1 MNKGNLILST
11 LALICCQSNADTKN
25 IHLKADSISYQH
37 QEQQSVYTGHVEVE
51 LNDFTI
57 HADKMLIR
65 HPEEKEKQQLEIQG
79 NPAFLSVKQN
89 NRQHLQSKKMS
100 LYPSQGLV
108 VLRDHVELTT
118 GFEQLHSKTL
128 RYHFTSEG

>member
-1 MNKGNLILST
+1 MNKKSLILSI
-11 LALICCQSNADTKN
+11 LALIFCQANAGTKN

-51 LNDFTI
+51 LSDFTI

-65 HPEEKEKQQLEIQG
+65 HPEEKEKQQLELQG
-79 NPAFLSVKQN
+79 NPASLSLKQN
-89 NRQHLQSKKMS
+89 NKQHLQSKKIS
-100 LYPSQGLV
+100 LYPSQGLA

-118 GFEQLHSKTL
+118 GFEQLRSKTL
-128 RYHFTSEG
+128 RYHFTPEE